1 MNIAQSC
8 YKIPINADEDLTKKN
23 KEIQIARFQDKI
35 KFSKY
40 DIYIMPIER
49 QNSHICQ
56 SQYMYVLIFSKCY
69 VTPTPYVTVC
79 PSVTQCANI
88 GIEFHSK
95 PVVSIRY
102 IK

>member
-56 SQYMYVLIFSKCY
+56 SQYMYVLIFLSATSHQHRMLQF
-69 VTPTPYVTVC
+69 VRLSHSAQISVLNFIPN
-79 PSVTQCANI
+79 PSCRL
-88 GIEFHSK
+88 GI
-95 PVVSIRY
+95 
-102 IK
+102 